1 MSEAAA
7 ERVRRREIRAADL
20 PVVAELLDVG
30 FPDRGLGYW
39 LNALEALQA
48 RSAPAGYPQFGYLLE
63 GESAIVGVILLIFT
77 AVGHAGDQI
86 RCNVSSWYV
95 DPAYRLHAS
104 PLISG
109 ALRFKGVTY
118 LNVSPAPHTWP
129 ILEAQGYQRYT
140 AGQFA
145 SLPVLSLAGLGARVR
160 LYNPAEDDAVL
171 PAGEAALLRDHRSR
185 GLLVLVCARG
195 DELSPM
201 VFLPRDVRPVG
212 PVVMQLAYCR
222 DTGDFVRNAG
232 AIGRFLARR
241 GVAIVLCDGEG
252 PIRGLVGRFFKDRSP
267 KYFKGADRPR
277 LNDLAYTEA
286 VLFGA

>member
-1 MSEAAA
+1 MSEASA
-7 ERVRRREIRAADL
+7 ERVRRREILPADL
-20 PVVAELLDVG
+20 PAVAELLDVG
-30 FPDRGLGYW
+30 FPDRGLAYW
-39 LNALEALQA
+39 LNALEALEA
-48 RSAPAGYPQFGYLLE
+48 RTSPQNYPQFGYVLE

-77 AVGHAGDQI
+77 ALGRTGQV

-129 ILEAQGYQRYT
+129 ILEAQGYERYT
-140 AGQFA
+140 QGQFA
-145 SLPVLSLAGLGARVR
+145 SLPVFSLSGFSTHVR
-160 LYNPAEDDAVL
+160 SYDPAQDDDFLPAE
-171 PAGEAALLRDHRSR
+171 EAALLKDHR
-185 GLLVLVCARG
+185 ARG
-195 DELSPM
+195 CLTVICKRDGVITPL

-222 DTGDFVRNAG
+222 DTSDFTRSAG

-241 GVAIVLCDGEG
+241 GVAIVLSDGEG
-252 PIRGLVGRFFKDRSP
+252 PIRGLVGRFFKDRAP

-277 LNDLAYTEA
+277 LNDLSYTEA